1 MHLILSKHLSSD
13 STVSSHKANVSSD
26 VFFSETI
33 DSFILKCCHYLKGK
47 EEEEKQKNKQKA
59 EDLDKMSKI
68 DQNQNGIPNGG
79 GQNNKIMIE

>member
-1 MHLILSKHLSSD
+1 MSSNKAKVLSD
-13 STVSSHKANVSSD
+13 A
-26 VFFSETI
+26 FFSDTI
-33 DSFILKCCHYLKGK
+33 SRFMLKSYHYSKGK
-47 EEEEKQKNKQKA
+47 EEEEKQKDKQKA